1 MNALTAEIRLSG
13 AFQAQPRIKTAVD
26 GEGAVVFHDRTR
38 FGLCRMCIASYEKY
52 PDIETWL
59 KLLPPTAAPLACR
72 YTERVASQVFIG
84 YLWIYYKIG
93 R

>member
-1 MNALTAEIRLSG
+1 MSG
-13 AFQAQPRIKTAVD
+13 AFDPRPRLKTAID

-38 FGLCRMCIASYEKY
+38 YGLCRMCAASYGKY
-52 PDIETWL
+52 PTLETWL
-59 KLLPPTAAPLACR
+59 ALLPETARPLSHR
-72 YTERVASQVFIG
+72 YTEQISARSVFIG